1 MNVIKYL
8 STTVSYLFH
17 FHRET
22 GIIPTKSIPRKIR
35 NGSKLSWKKMQS
47 NWKHAISWSRGHR
60 SSYAASSGPDTG
72 ELRRDF
78 RVAFTRYHRRS
89 LRIAR
94 KTNARD
100 CIMCLHE
107 CNGAHVSVRGTIPC
121 DTVVQLAVANSWN
134 RTLSVVSFHD
144 FKTLSEP
151 GETRVE
157 KARECN
163 TRSIDSPENSKT
175 FGRTIYQKWR

>member
-1 MNVIKYL
+1 
-8 STTVSYLFH
+8 
-17 FHRET
+17 
-22 GIIPTKSIPRKIR
+22 
-35 NGSKLSWKKMQS
+35 MQS

-60 SSYAASSGPDTG
+60 SSYAPSSGPDTG

-78 RVAFTRYHRRS
+78 RVAFARGHRRS

-107 CNGAHVSVRGTIPC
+107 CNGAHMSVRGTIPC
-121 DTVVQLAVANSWN
+121 DTVAQLAVANSWN

-151 GETRVE
+151 EKRESKRLENVTLDPLIHRSTPKLLAERFTKSDTNIFVSAPPLMRIRAHTCRKWGE
-157 KARECN
+157 
-163 TRSIDSPENSKT
+163 
-175 FGRTIYQKWR
+175 F